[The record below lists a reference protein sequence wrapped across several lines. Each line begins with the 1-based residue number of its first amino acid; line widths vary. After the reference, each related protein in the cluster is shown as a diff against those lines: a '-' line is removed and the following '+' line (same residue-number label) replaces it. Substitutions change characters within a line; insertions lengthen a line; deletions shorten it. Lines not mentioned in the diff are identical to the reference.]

1 MAPRSLRPTE
11 WIEHMETIQKIHS
24 YSLRQMPLLL
34 TAAILLLAV
43 GQAWSAEGDKPARNP
58 RNQEE
63 LMQSSQRAQQQM
75 NQLSPEQRKMMEK
88 MGIVIPDLKNM
99 PAATGDGGSA
109 VNQTLSGGFG
119 LVPARDA
126 ARIASIATQPL
137 TEATMPAYL
146 DTAHRQVTAK
156 ITPDA
161 KKLGDKVFDKLK
173 SDQQSPASIGNSATG
188 LWAIGRVQVAI
199 YLMGKALAS
208 EPSNTDNQSNYAA
221 MLAMNGGEP
230 LAIPLL
236 DKLARQFPGNTTVL
250 NNLGQAWFNLGELDK
265 ADKFLNDVIR
275 IYAFHPQANSTQ
287 SFIEESRGNKSKA
300 VELAK
305 NAVRHSVSLD
315 KENRLRKLGYKLTAN
330 DVRPLAKPAPDPLG
344 MANFKHPAFPQTAA
358 EEMALRA
365 EWDAFREEIQSRM
378 LTLDNKKRALKPMD
392 KAMEQAMAA
401 QKFWTDPAEANA
413 SKAEPA
419 LVVTMPFARRAKL
432 KLMELEKDSGAKFR
446 LDKSLKDLKA
456 HQKLTSTTHSAYTKA
471 WQTEIGKSA
480 YNGGEGSVA
489 KDACPPLNALAD
501 QFLATNSTYEQLFDE
516 YLQQLRM
523 QLSQELYWKQF
534 MQSSDDFEY
543 TKLAYQGRWL
553 AALGSAYFYDVNTSK
568 ECFSELPAQRKGSKL
583 ANFNDLQCPYH
594 SEIDFGYASI
604 QSDCDKTTTKIGI
617 GWLALGLKQDMD
629 NNRNT
634 FADQFVSCTVEV
646 TAGKSSDV
654 KLGPL
659 SVGVGASA
667 TLGMEI
673 GRSGIQDVY
682 LTGEV
687 GAGVS
692 TNAIGAMSD
701 AGHPAS
707 MGGIGVSDKTVIG
720 VSSGGRISLVSGKGS
735 ADGASVNFLK

>member
-1 MAPRSLRPTE
+1 
-11 WIEHMETIQKIHS
+11 MENIQKIHS

-58 RNQEE
+58 RSQEE
-63 LMQSSQRAQQQM
+63 LMQSAQRAQQQI
-75 NQLSPEQRKMMEK
+75 NQMSPEQRQMMEK
-88 MGIVIPDLKNM
+88 MGIVLPDLKSM
-99 PAATGDGGSA
+99 PMVSGSA
-109 VNQTLSGGFG
+109 AGQVIAGDFG
-119 LVPARDA
+119 AVPAKDT
-126 ARIASIATQPL
+126 ARIASIARQPL
-137 TEATMPAYL
+137 TDAGMAAYL
-146 DTAHRQVTAK
+146 DAVHRQVSSK
-156 ITPDA
+156 VTPDA
-161 KKLGDKVFDKLK
+161 RRLGDKVFDKLK
-173 SDQQSPASIGNSATG
+173 SDKQPPASMGNSATG
-188 LWAIGRVQVAI
+188 LWAMGRVQVAI

-236 DKLARQFPGNTTVL
+236 DKLDRQFPGNTTVL

-330 DVRPLAKPAPDPLG
+330 DVRPLAKPTPDPLG
-344 MANFKHPAFPQTAA
+344 MANFKHPAFPKTAA

-365 EWDAFREEIQSRM
+365 EWGAFRDEVQSRM

-401 QKFWTDPAEANA
+401 QKFWTDPAGANA

-456 HQKLTSTTHSAYTKA
+456 HQKLTGTTHGAYTMA

-489 KDACPPLNALAD
+489 KDSCPPLNALAD
-501 QFLATNSTYEQLFDE
+501 QFLAANGTYEQLFDE

-568 ECFSELPAQRKGSKL
+568 ECFGELPAQRKGSKL
-583 ANFNDLQCPYH
+583 ANFNDLHCPYH
-594 SEIDFGYASI
+594 SEIDFGAASI
-604 QSDCDKTTTKIGI
+604 QSDCDKTTTKIGV

-646 TAGKSSDV
+646 TAGKSKDV

-659 SVGVGASA
+659 TVGVGVSA

-682 LTGEV
+682 LTGDV

-692 TNAIGAMSD
+692 TNVVGAIND
-701 AGHPAS
+701 AGHPTS
-707 MGGIGVSDKTVIG
+707 MGGFGVNDKTVIG
-720 VSSGGRISLVSGKGS
+720 VSSGGRISLISGQANASGVS
-735 ADGASVNFLK
+735 ANLLK